1 LDGLKAHGTLA
12 KKNAA
17 QMDGV
22 LEQSKRC
29 NSALAELG
37 SATSGLQTVLLLLAE
52 PKTLDI
58 QGFLASLS
66 DFNP

>member
-1 LDGLKAHGTLA
+1 LRQIGISRHKENPETVAVSGFL
-12 KKNAA
+12 N
-17 QMDGV
+17 V
-22 LEQSKRC
+22 RKR
-29 NSALAELG
+29 NRLSLGELG
-37 SATSGLQTVLLLLAE
+37 SAASSLQAVLLLLAE

>member
-1 LDGLKAHGTLA
+1 MQQRISFAICAFSSENLVRLA
-12 KKNAA
+12 L
-17 QMDGV
+17 G
-22 LEQSKRC
+22 
-29 NSALAELG
+29 ELG
-37 SATSGLQTVLLLLAE
+37 STTGGFQTVLLLLAE

>member
-1 LDGLKAHGTLA
+1 MKQIV
-12 KKNAA
+12 K
-17 QMDGV
+17 
-22 LEQSKRC
+22 
-29 NSALAELG
+29 SALAELG
-37 SATSGLQTVLLLLAE
+37 SATGGLQTILLLLAE